1 MYVFSDHFRYE
12 PEVGQFKFYHHLKE
26 QVKLGRF
33 IEVQRRVILSLS
45 MPDQRR
51 QVGAISAPT
60 RSDKVK

>member
-26 QVKLGRF
+26 QVKLGKF

-45 MPDQRR
+45 MSDERR
-51 QVGAISAPT
+51 QVGGDFRPFQV
-60 RSDKVK
+60 R